1 MLVLQHLFELE
12 ADTIY
17 IQMFGRFNVLKD
29 GVPIKISGKTKEIL
43 ALVAS
48 RRGKEISN
56 EEIYATIWENRDYSN
71 ESMKV
76 YYNAI
81 SRLKRILEEA
91 DVSDLLISTAHGQML
106 NTAMCDCDYFA
117 WQDKAMGERDRFE
130 GEFLSE
136 YSWGEPILAGILE
149 ENKN

>member
-1 MLVLQHLFELE
+1 MALLSERLHKE
-12 ADTIY
+12 IY
-17 IQMFGRFNVLKD
+17 IQMFGRFNVLKN
-29 GVPIKISGKTKEIL
+29 GIPLKMSGKTKEIF
-43 ALVAS
+43 ALIAS

-56 EEIYATIWENRDYSN
+56 EEIYSTVWEDREYSN

-81 SRLKRILEEA
+81 SRLKRVLA
-91 DVSDLLISTAHGQML
+91 DAGVSDLLISTTRGQML

-117 WQDKAMGERDRFE
+117 WQDKAMGQRDRFE

-136 YSWGEPILAGILE
+136 YSWSEPILAGILE
-149 ENKN
+149 ENEN